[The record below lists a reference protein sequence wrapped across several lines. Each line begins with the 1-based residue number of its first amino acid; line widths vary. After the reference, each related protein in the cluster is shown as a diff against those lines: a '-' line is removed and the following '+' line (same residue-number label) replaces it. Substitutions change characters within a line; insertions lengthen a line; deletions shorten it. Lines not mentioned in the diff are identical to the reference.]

1 MKLKLVRFGT
11 AALAAM
17 AIALAGCGG
26 GSDGA
31 QGPEGPGGP
40 AGPTGSSATAT
51 VSAAALTPDQWM
63 ALTPKVDPAS
73 ISVDISKGTPIV
85 KFKVTDANGTP
96 VIGLGGQKK
105 AATALVPTNYNM
117 AFTLAKL
124 VPGTNGSPS
133 KWVTY
138 LVNSPGTVAAPATV
152 ANFPQSD
159 SQGTLVDNGDGS
171 YQYTF
176 WHDISKSKAFVDALV
191 DAPLKPKAALGDTT
205 YDPTLTHR
213 LGIIING
220 AQPGTGTNT
229 PNAVQVV
236 PQVLLVKNLNVGF
249 DFVPAGGAVKFTR
262 DIVVKDSC
270 SECHDGKGIGHAGTN
285 VNGWQVGRNDPRLC
299 VTCHTDQIRF
309 TFDQE
314 ASSTNGG
321 MTLTGTTRQTQAVI
335 DGRAVGNF
343 PNLIHKMHMGDRLTK
358 QGYNFNADA
367 AGLFNEKLYPQ
378 DQGNC
383 TKCHDGSAN
392 AKHKTAD
399 GDNWKNAPSALAC
412 GACHDGI
419 NFATGTG
426 TAIGARGQAAGGHVG
441 GAQSSDALCAV
452 CHDAASIPVYHRIT
466 IPTPNQPIVKAG
478 VHTFA
483 YKISG
488 VTINSSNQ
496 VVVKFQVLM
505 DGTAVK
511 FNTYAAGTQ
520 PITGFTGGPSFKVAY
535 ATGQDGI
542 AAPSDWNSAHDAI
555 SLTDL
560 WAQANGN
567 TLSAPDATN
576 TYTAVL
582 AGSSIGS
589 RSPTSH
595 TMAVPA
601 DAKMVTAIVSDS
613 FVQTGLTDLAG
624 AVPGTPAMMA
634 ATGNTPDGKPNV
646 ARRVIFSE
654 DKCNSCHERLGT
666 NPYFHNGNYSIAM
679 CAICHTPNQGGST
692 GWSASFRVWV
702 HGIHSAGKRSVPFT
716 WHAVSATENYSNL
729 EYPGV
734 LKDCQ
739 QCHLPGTYDFSA
751 SQYTPSLIAGMLN
764 VQATTGKL
772 NPGSAT
778 AYVFPQAAPVG
789 SGNWAYGLKVDNTT
803 DYGAGWS
810 INNATGTLV
819 AKTTQDN
826 NLVTSPITAVCS
838 TCHDTATATAHMEGN
853 GGSFYDSR
861 SAAVTRSEQC
871 LVCHGSGKVADI
883 KVMHQ

>member
-1 MKLKLVRFGT
+1 
-11 AALAAM
+11 
-17 AIALAGCGG
+17 
-26 GSDGA
+26 
-31 QGPEGPGGP
+31 
-40 AGPTGSSATAT
+40 
-51 VSAAALTPDQWM
+51 M

-73 ISVDISKGTPIV
+73 ISVDMSKGTPIV

-105 AATALVPTNYNM
+105 AGTALVPTNYNM

-176 WHDISKSKAFVDALV
+176 WHDITKSKAFVDALV

-314 ASSTNGG
+314 ASSTDGG

-367 AGLFNEKLYPQ
+367 AGQFNEKLYPQ

-399 GDNWKNAPSALAC
+399 GDNWKNAPSRLAC

-426 TAIGARGQAAGGHVG
+426 TAIGARGQVAGGHIG

-478 VHTFA
+478 VASFV

-496 VVVKFQVLM
+496 VVVKFQILK
-505 DGTAVK
+505 DGTAVQ
-511 FNTYAAGTQ
+511 FNTYAAGAQ
-520 PITGFTGGPSFKVAY
+520 LITGFTGGPSFKVAY

-542 AAPSDWNSAHDAI
+542 AAPSDWNSGHDAVN
-555 SLTDL
+555 LFDA
-560 WAQANGN
+560 WAGLNGN
-567 TLSAPDATN
+567 SLSAPDATN

-582 AGSSIGS
+582 AASSIGS

-601 DAKMVTAIVSDS
+601 DAKMVTALLSDS

-624 AVPGTPAMMA
+624 AVPGIPAMMA

-803 DYGAGWS
+803 DYGTGWS
-810 INNATGTLV
+810 INTATGALV
-819 AKTTQDN
+819 AKTTQGS

-838 TCHDTATATAHMEGN
+838 TCHDTTAATAHMEGN
-853 GGSFYDSR
+853 GGSFYDTR
-861 SAAVTRSEQC
+861 SAAVTRTEQC
-871 LVCHGSGKVADI
+871 LVCHGSGKAMDI
-883 KVMHQ
+883 KEVHQ